1 MKISSIFKKIILF
14 MLILGFLSFS
24 WVNQD
29 CLTFEKE
36 VYKQYVELK
45 EQGVLA
51 EDISFDL
58 WLAFKKQEAELIEE
72 FENSRKFHKVYS
84 GDLTKATY

>member
-24 WVNQD
+24 WVNHD
-29 CLTFEKE
+29 CLVFEKE